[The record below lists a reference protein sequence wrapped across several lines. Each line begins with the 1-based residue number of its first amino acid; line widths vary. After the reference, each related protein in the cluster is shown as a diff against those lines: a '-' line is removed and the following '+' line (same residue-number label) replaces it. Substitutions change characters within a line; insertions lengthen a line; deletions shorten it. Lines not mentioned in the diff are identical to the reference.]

1 MQAKKMLIAGAAT
14 VALTGIG
21 FGTATAAT
29 KHASTA
35 KATPTTM
42 KPGMSTSGSGA
53 GRATPTTSTT
63 PTTVKPAATT
73 AAKPVRANPTFA
85 G

>member
-1 MQAKKMLIAGAAT
+1 MHAKKLLIAGAT
-14 VALTGIG
+14 TLALTGIG

-29 KHASTA
+29 KHAAKATPTTA

-42 KPGMSTSGSGA
+42 KPGTSTSGSNA
-53 GRATPTTSTT
+53 GQSTT
-63 PTTVKPAATT
+63 PTTKKPAAST
-73 AAKPVRANPTFA
+73 AAKPVQAKPTFA